1 LATRLKYRNRV
12 EVAQKLMVNTIKI
25 LVNLVLCKQQKH
37 TDLPTRPL
45 KKKHYYAADDDA
57 NRNIGH
63 AALIPIVAGA
73 YLRRKENEAK
83 DIW

>member
-1 LATRLKYRNRV
+1 
-12 EVAQKLMVNTIKI
+12 MVNTIKI